1 MSCVLPSK
9 IAELREDVKKK
20 GGAKFLR
27 DMTTQERIDYLA
39 GIVDT
44 QQKAGKITNTENAE
58 ILNRQIET
66 KMLEPAQTAAI
77 REWLQNLPKD
87 KRINTFARDTDI
99 VDMMLKNKQV
109 LTPKEGKPFLEALVK
124 QKFGFAA
131 SLEDTQKLMS
141 LAETASAARK
151 ELNAV
156 VPNYETM
163 TTEQANKATESGKGL
178 EARTDLGIALLRFKE
193 QLDIMQVRAATGLT
207 QEEQEGLIAGIKKNF
222 SELITKGKTWEAT
235 KRTAY
240 GLAGT
245 LKAAKASVDVS
256 FLLRQLG
263 STWFTHPK
271 LAWRSAK
278 QGFTAFGQALKTGD
292 GKASVMIELMT
303 RPNALNGNYD
313 KFKLAIGI
321 TEEAFAAN
329 VFHKVKNKNVGKAFR
344 LITASDDAFN
354 VALQVARAELFDVMW
369 EQTGGDVDLLI
380 KQDVGDAINTITG
393 RGKLPVDRSKA
404 EKYVN
409 VLMFSP
415 RWLSSR
421 VQQITNLRFLL
432 KGEAK
437 YLNPFA
443 KATTPNGLRAKSA
456 VNNMY
461 FMIAAS
467 AVGLAIRR
475 ALGDD
480 EEELEEQLWKT
491 FDPRS
496 ANFMNITVGDLHID
510 TSVGV
515 ANFVRFVARAMT
527 GEIRTGEGAIQQKS
541 TGDILMRFLASKES
555 PIMQNVRYGLM
566 YALSEDPVDFNYDP
580 ITAKTFAQA
589 FVPITVQ
596 DLAKLDV
603 NSPET
608 FAAVALNVIGV
619 SSQTWGNAEKNLGKS
634 AALLREQERLA
645 YKTNRAVK
653 SLKAAKNA
661 AINTKLTGAKRDRAN
676 REFEQNL
683 SRALDRL
690 IGSAAYKRMTD
701 AQKNE
706 AMGKIRTEEQRKIK
720 KKYGIK

>member
-1 MSCVLPSK
+1 MSCVLPQD
-9 IAELREDVKKK
+9 IARLREDVKSK

-27 DMTTQERIDYLA
+27 DMSTQDRIDYLA
-39 GIVDT
+39 QFTDY
-44 QQKAGKITNTENAE
+44 QPSDKKITNRENAE

-87 KRINTFARDTDI
+87 KRVNTFARDNDI
-99 VDMMLKNKQV
+99 VEMVVKNKEI
-109 LTPKEGKPFLEALVK
+109 LSPKNDKQFLEALVK
-124 QKFGFAA
+124 QKLGFSA
-131 SLEDTQKLMS
+131 SVEDTQKLMS

-151 ELNAV
+151 KLNQI

-163 TTEQANKATESGKGL
+163 TNEQAAKATESGDGL
-178 EARTDLGIALLRFKE
+178 QARTELGLALLRFKE
-193 QLDIMQVRAATGLT
+193 HLDIMSVRAATGLS
-207 QEEQEGLIAGIKKNF
+207 QIEQENLIAGIKKNF
-222 SELITKGKTWEAT
+222 SDLFTRGKSWESA

-245 LKAAKASVDVS
+245 LKSAKASVDFS
-256 FLLRQLG
+256 FLLRQLSG
-263 STWFTHPK
+263 TWFTHPK
-271 LAWRSAK
+271 AAWLAAK
-278 QGFTAFGQALKTGD
+278 KGFTAFGQALFGKEGD
-292 GKASVMIELMT
+292 GKAAAMIELMT

-313 KFKLAIGI
+313 KFGLALGI
-321 TEEAFAAN
+321 AEEAFAAN
-329 VFHKVKNKNVGKAFR
+329 IFHKVKNKGAGKLLR
-344 LITASDDAFN
+344 PITASDDSFN
-354 VALQVARAELFDVMW
+354 VAMQVARAELFDVMW
-369 EQTGGDVDLLI
+369 EQTDGDVKLLEA
-380 KQDVGDAINTITG
+380 QNVGDAINTITG
-393 RGKLPVDRSKA
+393 RGSTPLDGSKA

-409 VLMFSP
+409 VMMFSP

-421 VQQITNLRFLL
+421 IKQVSNLRFIGSYFD
-432 KGEAK
+432 K
-437 YLNPFA
+437 
-443 KATTPNGLRAKSA
+443 TPNGLRARAA
-456 VNNMY
+456 VNNML
-461 FMIAAS
+461 FMLAAS
-467 AVGLAIRR
+467 AVGIAIRR

-480 EEELEEQLWKT
+480 EEELEEQFVKT

-510 TSVGV
+510 TSAGV

-527 GEIRTGEGAIQQKS
+527 GEIMTGEGAIQQKS
-541 TGDILMRFLASKES
+541 KGDILMRFLASKES
-555 PIMQNVRYGLM
+555 PIMQNVRYGMM
-566 YALSEDPVDFNYDP
+566 YAFAEDPVDFNYDP

-589 FVPITVQ
+589 FVPITLQ
-596 DLAKLDV
+596 DIAKLDV

-608 FAAVALNVIGV
+608 FAAVALNVVGV
-619 SSQTWGNAEKNLGKS
+619 SSQTWGNAEKNIGKS

-653 SLKAAKNA
+653 SLKAAKNS

>member
-27 DMTTQERIDYLA
+27 DMTTQERINYLA

-178 EARTDLGIALLRFKE
+178 EARTELGIALLRFKE

-393 RGKLPVDRSKA
+393 RGKLPVDQSKA

-421 VQQITNLRFLL
+421 VQQITNLRFIGSYFD
-432 KGEAK
+432 K
-437 YLNPFA
+437 
-443 KATTPNGLRAKSA
+443 TPNGLRARAA
-456 VNNMY
+456 VHNVL
-461 FMIAAS
+461 FMLAAS
-467 AVGLAIRR
+467 AVGIAIRR

-480 EEELEEQLWKT
+480 EEELEEQFVKT

-496 ANFMNITVGDLHID
+496 ADFMNITIGDLHID

-555 PIMQNVRYGLM
+555 PIMQNVRYGMM
-566 YALSEDPVDFNYDP
+566 YAFSEDPVDFNYEP

-596 DLAKLDV
+596 DLTKIKAD
-603 NSPET
+603 SPET
-608 FAAVALNVIGV
+608 WAGAVLNVVGI
-619 SSQTWGNAEKNLGKS
+619 SSQTWGNAEKNIGKS

-701 AQKNE
+701 AQKTE

>member
-27 DMTTQERIDYLA
+27 DMTTQERINYLA
-39 GIVDT
+39 AIVDT

-178 EARTDLGIALLRFKE
+178 EARTELGIALLRFKE

-393 RGKLPVDRSKA
+393 RGKLPVDQSKA

-421 VQQITNLRFLL
+421 VQQITNLRFIGSYFD
-432 KGEAK
+432 K
-437 YLNPFA
+437 
-443 KATTPNGLRAKSA
+443 TPNGLRARAA
-456 VNNMY
+456 VHNVL
-461 FMIAAS
+461 FMLAAS
-467 AVGLAIRR
+467 AVGIAIRR

-480 EEELEEQLWKT
+480 EEELEEQFVKT

-496 ANFMNITVGDLHID
+496 ADFMNITIGDLHID

-555 PIMQNVRYGLM
+555 PIMQNVRYGMM
-566 YALSEDPVDFNYDP
+566 YAFSEDPVDFNYEP

-596 DLAKLDV
+596 DLTKIKAD
-603 NSPET
+603 SPET
-608 FAAVALNVIGV
+608 WAGAVLNVGGI
-619 SSQTWGNAEKNLGKS
+619 SSQTWGNAEKNIGKS

-701 AQKNE
+701 AQKTE

>member
-39 GIVDT
+39 NIVDT

-87 KRINTFARDTDI
+87 KHINTFARDTDI

-131 SLEDTQKLMS
+131 SLEDTQKLML

-163 TTEQANKATESGKGL
+163 TNEQANKATESGKGL

-207 QEEQEGLIAGIKKNF
+207 QKEQEGLIAGIKKNF

-263 STWFTHPK
+263 GTWFTHPK

-329 VFHKVKNKNVGKAFR
+329 VFHKVKNKNVGKVFR

-380 KQDVGDAINTITG
+380 KQDVVDAINTITG
-393 RGKLPVDRSKA
+393 RGKLPVDQSKA

-421 VQQITNLRFLL
+421 VQQITNLRFIGSYFD
-432 KGEAK
+432 K
-437 YLNPFA
+437 
-443 KATTPNGLRAKSA
+443 TPNGLRARAA
-456 VNNMY
+456 VHNVL
-461 FMIAAS
+461 FMLAAS
-467 AVGLAIRR
+467 AVGIAIRR

-480 EEELEEQLWKT
+480 EEELEEQFVKT

-496 ANFMNITVGDLHID
+496 ADFMNITIGDLHID

-555 PIMQNVRYGLM
+555 PIMQNVRYGMM
-566 YALSEDPVDFNYDP
+566 YAFAEDPVDFNYDP

-596 DLAKLDV
+596 DLANIKTD
-603 NSPET
+603 SPET
-608 FAAVALNVIGV
+608 WAGAVLNVVGI
-619 SSQTWGNAEKNLGKS
+619 SSQTWGNADKNIGKS

-653 SLKAAKNA
+653 SLKAAKNS

>member
-27 DMTTQERIDYLA
+27 DMTTQQRIDYLA

-393 RGKLPVDRSKA
+393 RGKLPVDQSKA

-421 VQQITNLRFLL
+421 VQQITNLW
-432 KGEAK
+432 
-437 YLNPFA
+437 YLRSYFD
-443 KATTPNGLRAKSA
+443 KTPNGLRARAA
-456 VNNMY
+456 VHNVL
-461 FMIAAS
+461 FMLAAS
-467 AVGLAIRR
+467 AVGIAIRR

-480 EEELEEQLWKT
+480 EEELKEQFVKT

-496 ANFMNITVGDLHID
+496 ADFMNITIGDLHID

-555 PIMQNVRYGLM
+555 PIMQNVRYGMM
-566 YALSEDPVDFNYDP
+566 YAFSEDPVDFNYEP

-596 DLAKLDV
+596 DLAKIKTD
-603 NSPET
+603 SPET
-608 FAAVALNVIGV
+608 WAGALLNVVGI
-619 SSQTWGNAEKNLGKS
+619 SSQTWGNAEKNIGKS